1 MVAELYE
8 IDITKLRKIISED
21 AVSLK
26 ALWHNLLPSVLLL
39 LFNQKLLQTPQFIAE
54 KPWREVAKLAM
65 KFAELKVMDEG
76 EKFSLPAGGF
86 LLQGKVKQ
94 KIKKAQAILSREEQ
108 AKEAVKK
115 ELKRKMKNVN
125 INVALGLFNTEQG
138 SLKEEV
144 PKV

>member
-21 AVSLK
+21 AVTLK
-26 ALWHNLLPSVLLL
+26 ALWHNILPSALLL

-54 KPWREVAKLAM
+54 KPWREVAKIAM

-94 KIKKAQAILSREEQ
+94 KIKKALAILSRDEQ
-108 AKEAVKK
+108 AKEVVRKSIKK
-115 ELKRKMKNVN
+115 KMKDVH
-125 INVALGLFNTEQG
+125 INVVFGLLNTEQG
-138 SLKEEV
+138 S
-144 PKV
+144 